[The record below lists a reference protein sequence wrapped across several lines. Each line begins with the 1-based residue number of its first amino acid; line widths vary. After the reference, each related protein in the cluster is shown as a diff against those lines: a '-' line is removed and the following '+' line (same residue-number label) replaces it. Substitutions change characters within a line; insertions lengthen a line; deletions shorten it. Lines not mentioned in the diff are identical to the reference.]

1 MQSYLQK
8 LAVSKKKRE
17 RDRYVG
23 INRWLRSS
31 KVVQKLADPPH
42 QTAPMMLMIM
52 LVLSRLLLRSFKF
65 FAAVVVVVVF
75 MVVAAVVMVMR
86 PLQFHVFLLPE
97 REPRPTVADIDP
109 PSGDLA
115 RSASKR
121 WIEPHVVA
129 GRHEHIVAVRNGL
142 ALAMFALASV
152 KARGQGAVGVA
163 AAVPVTERQREGAP
177 GEVVVDGAEADDG
190 QRDGFAVLELGR
202 LFVG

>member
-8 LAVSKKKRE
+8 LVVSKKE

-23 INRWLRSS
+23 INQCLQSS

-52 LVLSRLLLRSFKF
+52 LVLSRLLLRSFEF
-65 FAAVVVVVVF
+65 FAAVVVVF

-86 PLQFHVFLLPE
+86 PLQFHVFLMPE
-97 REPRPTVADIDP
+97 REPRPTVTDIDP

-121 WIEPHVVA
+121 RIEPHVVA
-129 GRHEHIVAVRNGL
+129 GRHKHIVTVRNGI
-142 ALAMFALASV
+142 ALASV
-152 KARGQGAVGVA
+152 KARGHGAVGVA

-177 GEVVVDGAEADDG
+177 GEVAVDGAEADDG

>member
-1 MQSYLQK
+1 M
-8 LAVSKKKRE
+8 
-17 RDRYVG
+17 
-23 INRWLRSS
+23 
-31 KVVQKLADPPH
+31 VQKLADPPH

-52 LVLSRLLLRSFKF
+52 LVLSRLLLCSFKF
-65 FAAVVVVVVF
+65 FAVVVF

-86 PLQFHVFLLPE
+86 PLEFHVFLMPE

-129 GRHEHIVAVRNGL
+129 GRHEHVVAVRNGL

-163 AAVPVTERQREGAP
+163 AAVPVTERQR
-177 GEVVVDGAEADDG
+177 
-190 QRDGFAVLELGR
+190 
-202 LFVG
+202 